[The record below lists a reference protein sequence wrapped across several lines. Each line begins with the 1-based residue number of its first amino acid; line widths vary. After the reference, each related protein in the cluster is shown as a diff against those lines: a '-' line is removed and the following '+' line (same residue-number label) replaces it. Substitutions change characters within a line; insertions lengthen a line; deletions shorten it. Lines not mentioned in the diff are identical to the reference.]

1 MKDHERSW
9 RFLFGDSRDHVRNG
23 VNSSSHF
30 EPIQI
35 QSLPPSGL
43 MKPLG
48 CFTNIF
54 VANECCLGWYPLTNQ
69 PGLMKSY
76 ECTHWIP
83 DCKSHLAFGHRN
95 FSSCMSQ
102 RDGSP
107 ESEATISQPPAQMT
121 GGYITYQIIKCQYH
135 IAWLGTNIWKV
146 NKYQISFIY
155 SNIIKYQILF
165 ITEKVHKSRQGTQ
178 KKGRNLQKRTHRIS
192 GLWKDLWTRGTHRD
206 CYAEMR
212 WFLRCKKNNTRTH
225 FFLHVFYVCFNYPC
239 VWPKNTGSERYPRI
253 CADRPRPPGATV
265 QSWGAKGHQPFIQ
278 KKRVWQQQPA
288 EHQDWEFID
297 LSDLS
302 ADYEYKSIYIMH

>member
-1 MKDHERSW
+1 MTICDKAMMKDHERSW
-9 RFLFGDSRDHVRNG
+9 RFLFGDSRGHVRNG

-135 IAWLGTNIWKV
+135 IA
-146 NKYQISFIY
+146 
-155 SNIIKYQILF
+155 
-165 ITEKVHKSRQGTQ
+165 
-178 KKGRNLQKRTHRIS
+178 
-192 GLWKDLWTRGTHRD
+192 
-206 CYAEMR
+206 
-212 WFLRCKKNNTRTH
+212 
-225 FFLHVFYVCFNYPC
+225 
-239 VWPKNTGSERYPRI
+239 
-253 CADRPRPPGATV
+253 
-265 QSWGAKGHQPFIQ
+265 
-278 KKRVWQQQPA
+278 
-288 EHQDWEFID
+288 
-297 LSDLS
+297 
-302 ADYEYKSIYIMH
+302 

>member
-1 MKDHERSW
+1 MTICDKAMMKDHERSW

-76 ECTHWIP
+76 ECTHWMP

-95 FSSCMSQ
+95 FSSCISQ

-135 IAWLGTNIWKV
+135 IALLGTNI
-146 NKYQISFIY
+146 
-155 SNIIKYQILF
+155 
-165 ITEKVHKSRQGTQ
+165 
-178 KKGRNLQKRTHRIS
+178 
-192 GLWKDLWTRGTHRD
+192 
-206 CYAEMR
+206 
-212 WFLRCKKNNTRTH
+212 
-225 FFLHVFYVCFNYPC
+225 
-239 VWPKNTGSERYPRI
+239 
-253 CADRPRPPGATV
+253 
-265 QSWGAKGHQPFIQ
+265 
-278 KKRVWQQQPA
+278 
-288 EHQDWEFID
+288 
-297 LSDLS
+297 
-302 ADYEYKSIYIMH
+302 

>member
-1 MKDHERSW
+1 MWQSNDERSW
-9 RFLFGDSRDHVRNG
+9 KILGRFLFGDSRAHVRNG

-76 ECTHWIP
+76 ECTHWMP

-95 FSSCMSQ
+95 FSSCISQ

-107 ESEATISQPPAQMT
+107 DIAGVRGNHLSTISSDDRRLHHISNYQMSIP
-121 GGYITYQIIKCQYH
+121 YSIIGNKYLKK
-135 IAWLGTNIWKV
+135 WTNI
-146 NKYQISFIY
+146 KYQIY

-165 ITEKVHKSRQGTQ
+165 ITEKVPKSRQGTQ
-178 KKGRNLQKRTHRIS
+178 GRDGTSTRTHRIS
-192 GLWKDLWTRGTHRD
+192 GQRI
-206 CYAEMR
+206 
-212 WFLRCKKNNTRTH
+212 
-225 FFLHVFYVCFNYPC
+225 
-239 VWPKNTGSERYPRI
+239 SERNSQRLL
-253 CADRPRPPGATV
+253 CPGNEMI
-265 QSWGAKGHQPFIQ
+265 F
-278 KKRVWQQQPA
+278 
-288 EHQDWEFID
+288 D
-297 LSDLS
+297 
-302 ADYEYKSIYIMH
+302 M